1 MDVKQV
7 LLDNYLPYSIGTI
20 VDRAIPS
27 IDGLKPAQRRIL
39 YTMYK
44 MGLLV
49 GAKRKS
55 SNIVGEV
62 MKIHPH
68 GDMAIYETMVRMAT
82 GNESLNAPYV
92 ESKGNFGKV
101 YSKDLAFAAPR
112 YTEAKLSAIAAEL
125 FDGIDEDA
133 VEFIN
138 NFDDTTT
145 EPTLLPVKFPS
156 VLVNTSSGIA
166 VSTSSNIPSFDLTA
180 VCKSTIGILKGEITT
195 HEKLMEV
202 LGTPDFSTGGTIHA
216 SDEDLVNLSKTGRG
230 SFVMTGTVT
239 TYKDKIVI
247 TEIPYRTNAEAIMEA
262 ITEYAR
268 TGELREVSDV
278 SDEIDLHGFKVVV
291 ELKRGSNSQ
300 DVLAKLYRYTPLQ
313 TSMGFNTRVLLNNR
327 AEEIGIFELLER
339 WIEFRMAT
347 VKRVHQ
353 FRLNKDRV
361 QEELLKAWEKIGVDI
376 REVAR
381 IITSMTEEEAKKEI
395 QRRWGLNDAQVEFIL
410 ETKIRMFTLDN
421 LEKKL
426 RELEK
431 VRNAIAMNE
440 AILESDASIKELII
454 NDLIRIIQKYPSERK
469 CIRGEKVVITYAKE
483 EIVIDDSPVKVLL
496 TKSGYIKRL
505 ATNRMVQNFT
515 LPAGEEVIREWDVKN
530 DEYLLVFTT
539 DGECHKI
546 LVDSIDATREGLKD
560 RLVGILNLEGEDKV
574 AYVDAAG
581 DFSGHFN
588 IVYPN
593 GRGYMVY
600 YDKVSGKRSVYKG
613 MFDKVDKGRF
623 WITQSDEF
631 FMVTGKKKAAH
642 VSLVNS
648 IGGSRAAFKVA
659 RVGDDDGI
667 IGLVPVD
674 RVPNMERIN
683 IQKYNKGYTVLIGD
697 DRLW

>member
-1 MDVKQV
+1 MNVEKV
-7 LLDNYLPYSIGTI
+7 LMDNYLPYSVGTI
-20 VDRAIPS
+20 IDRAIPS

-44 MGLLV
+44 MGLLNSD
-49 GAKRKS
+49 KRKS

-133 VEFIN
+133 VDFIN

-145 EPTLLPVKFPS
+145 EPVLLPVKFPS

-166 VSTSSNIPSFDLTA
+166 VSTSSNIPSFNLKA
-180 VCKSTIGILKGEITT
+180 VCEATVGILTGKIKDHKG
-195 HEKLMEV
+195 LMEV

-216 SDEDLVNLSKTGRG
+216 SDEDLESLSKTGRG
-230 SFVMTGTVT
+230 SFVITGTVT
-239 TYKDKIVI
+239 TYKDRIVI

-262 ITEYAR
+262 ITENAK

-278 SDEIDLHGFKVVV
+278 SDEIDLNGFKVVV

-313 TSMGFNTRVLLNNR
+313 ASTGFNTRVLLNNR
-327 AEEIGIFELLER
+327 AEEIGILELLER
-339 WIEFRMAT
+339 WIEFRLAT
-347 VKRVHQ
+347 VKRVHE
-353 FRLNKDRV
+353 FRLNKDKG

-376 REVAR
+376 REVAK
-381 IITSMTEEEAKKEI
+381 IITSMTEEDAKVEI
-395 QRRWGLNDAQVEFIL
+395 QKRWELNDAQVEYIF

-421 LEKKL
+421 LTKKM

-431 VRNAIAMNE
+431 VRASMDMNSTIVSSEE
-440 AILESDASIKELII
+440 ARRELII
-454 NDLIRIIQKYPSERK
+454 NDLKRIIQKYPSERRS
-469 CIRGEKVVITYAKE
+469 IRGEKIVVTYAKE

-496 TKSGYIKRL
+496 TKSGYMKRL
-505 ATNRMVQNFT
+505 ATSRMVQNFT
-515 LPAGEEVIREWDVKN
+515 LPAGEEVIREWEVKN
-530 DEYLLVFTT
+530 DEYMLVFTLG
-539 DGECHKI
+539 GECHKV

-560 RLVGILNLEGEDKV
+560 RLASLVGEGNV
-574 AYVDAAG
+574 AYVEAAG
-581 DFSGHFN
+581 DYTGHFN

-600 YDKVSGKRSVYKG
+600 FDRVSGKRSVYKNLFEG
-613 MFDKVDKGRF
+613 VERGKY
-623 WITQSDEF
+623 WITDSDEF
-631 FMVTGKKKAAH
+631 FLITTKRKASYVNLSNSTG
-642 VSLVNS
+642 
-648 IGGSRAAFKVA
+648 GRAAFKAA
-659 RVGDDDGI
+659 R
-667 IGLVPVD
+667 IGNEDSIFGLQPM
-674 RVPNMERIN
+674 RNVPNAELIN
-683 IQKYNKGYTVLIGD
+683 IQKYNKDYTVLIGED
-697 DRLW
+697 KLW